1 MSTTSIT
8 FRVVIPEAP
17 LGAGPAGRE
26 QTPLRMPDG
35 PQGTSVGASPLH
47 VLRFLAAALQAKAAV
62 EVGTGSGETALW
74 LLRGMVPDGVVTSI
88 DADASVHREARGT
101 LRDAGVPAS
110 RTRLIA
116 GRAVDLMPR
125 LTEGGYDLVSVNIA
139 TTEYP
144 QYLELGLRLLRPG
157 GVIVFA
163 GTQLAGPDT
172 RSAMAQALRA
182 LIREVQSDDTLIP
195 VTLPTGP
202 GLLAITKR
210 A

>member
-1 MSTTSIT
+1 
-8 FRVVIPEAP
+8 
-17 LGAGPAGRE
+17 
-26 QTPLRMPDG
+26 MPDG

-47 VLRFLAAALQAKAAV
+47 VLRFLAAALRAKAVV

-88 DADASVHREARGT
+88 DPDASVHREARET
-101 LRDAGVPAS
+101 LREAGVPAG

-116 GRAVDLMPR
+116 GRAIDLMPR
-125 LTEGGYDLVSVNIA
+125 LTEGGYDLVTVNIA
-139 TTEYP
+139 TTEHS

-172 RSAMAQALRA
+172 RSAMAQALRE
-182 LIREVQSDDTLIP
+182 LIREVQADEDLVP

-210 A
+210 G